1 HPSAR
6 FGSSVRAGLAG
17 FRTQGLDHVALSVR
31 DQGASARWYREVLGL
46 ERVHEEAWGN
56 VPVMLVSK
64 GTGVALFPAR
74 SGEDGAPAVRILH
87 VAFRVDRASFLAA
100 RRELEARGLEV
111 EFQDHVVAH
120 SIYFR
125 DPDGHQLELTTY
137 EL

>member
-1 HPSAR
+1 M
-6 FGSSVRAGLAG
+6 AG

-31 DQGASARWYREVLGL
+31 DLDASERWYREVLGL
-46 ERVHEEAWGN
+46 ERVHEEAWGD
-56 VPVMLVSK
+56 VPAMLTSE

-74 SGEDGAPAVRILH
+74 SADEGAPGLRILH
-87 VAFRVDRASFLAA
+87 VAFRVDRASFEAA
-100 RRELEARGLEV
+100 RAELHTRGLEV
-111 EFQDHVVAH
+111 KFQDHVAAH